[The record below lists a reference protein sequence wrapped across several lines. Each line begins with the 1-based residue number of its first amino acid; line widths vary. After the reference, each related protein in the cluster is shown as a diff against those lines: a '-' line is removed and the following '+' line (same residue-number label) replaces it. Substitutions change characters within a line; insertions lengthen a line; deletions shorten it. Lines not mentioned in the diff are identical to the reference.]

1 MHNGH
6 DDHAHSCSHVHE
18 HTHVHS
24 HPHGTD
30 HEHGHD
36 HSHNHDHEHSHTHTH
51 EHIHDHEHSH
61 EHGHSHDHMH
71 HHSHDVA
78 PKDELLALIRYMV
91 DHNTAHAYELE
102 GLAAKIGEIG
112 EKDACN
118 RILNAVH
125 SFEEG
130 NRQLA
135 KVLEDMQ

>member
-24 HPHGTD
+24 HPHGADHDHGHSHDHD
-30 HEHGHD
+30 HE
-36 HSHNHDHEHSHTHTH
+36 HEHSHTHTH

-61 EHGHSHDHMH
+61 EHGHSHDHVH
-71 HHSHDVA
+71 PHSHDVA

-91 DHNTAHAYELE
+91 DHNTAHAHELE

-112 EKDACN
+112 EKDACAK
-118 RILNAVH
+118 IMNAVR

-135 KVLEDMQ
+135 KVLEELK